1 MKLSLWTTSHQEPSN
16 DTKSR
21 VGNALHGLGDL
32 NMTYQTNNRYPCS
45 WKGPLVEAKIWKV
58 RISSNQWKGSACNHG
73 PQFCYFGFW
82 GGRGGGGEGEKGG
95 RDFPFSPL
103 YQCVPTMF
111 PKFPKTF
118 PKASHVLWQV
128 FLLSPTGRPKGKNS
142 MHQNKTLYFGES
154 PWFPFFRWWANQI
167 ASLQKKQ
174 IKEWTWEVPI

>member
-58 RISSNQWKGSACNHG
+58 RISCNQWKGSACNHG

-82 GGRGGGGEGEKGG
+82 GGRGGVRGKKGG
-95 RDFPFSPL
+95 GIFHFYLCTHVFPLCSQSSPRHSQKHHMCSGKCSSFHL
-103 YQCVPTMF
+103 QAGQKGRTPCIKIKPYILGNL
-111 PKFPKTF
+111 
-118 PKASHVLWQV
+118 HG
-128 FLLSPTGRPKGKNS
+128 FLFLGDGPIKLLHCR
-142 MHQNKTLYFGES
+142 
-154 PWFPFFRWWANQI
+154 
-167 ASLQKKQ
+167 KKQ